1 MRATGW
7 SEAMS
12 SGALPGGQREQL
24 PEIVARAQVA

>member
-1 MRATGW
+1 
-7 SEAMS
+7 MS